1 MIDWKKYSQS
11 LLSRRQGLTAEI
23 AVRHWTSTET
33 AVHEEP
39 MKLIN
44 APIRAARWG
53 GRAA

>member
-1 MIDWKKYSQS
+1 MIKRKNIRNRFSHDD
-11 LLSRRQGLTAEI
+11 RGLTAEI
-23 AVRHWTSTET
+23 AGGHWTNTET

>member
-1 MIDWKKYSQS
+1 
-11 LLSRRQGLTAEI
+11 
-23 AVRHWTSTET
+23 
-33 AVHEEP
+33 